1 MDHGPYNC
9 EGVTKIREALNVP
22 LLCHDEVIT
31 DPSIS
36 TGIYYKPVKAIK
48 FDCDHLLPVLF
59 SLVFNIA
66 HKKTEYQLLE
76 PKINQVVKRNYVP
89 EISFDNSDNTFH
101 IDSKFIYNEK
111 DNYTTKYKITG
122 NELKDEGV
130 NGKDFQEFLEIFKE
144 LVRFYE
150 EKTEEFWCRELSDEK
165 RSEKIEKIDKEL
177 LQHKYREHNES
188 RQSFKDRYKRYLFSL
203 YKLYKEIFKQN
214 CDEYE
219 PGKGKEKYCL
229 EEVKAKCG
237 SRLVQIKR
245 FFDKTNGEKVK
256 IDNDIKKVEGISS
269 EFKKLTNLY
278 RERRRRIPKFENIIY
293 QHRLNKYIENAEKN
307 NNRNSSSNRS
317 NKVKI
322 KFIEDRKNGDEIS
335 KGFINIWEKLKYR
348 GFVTDRTTHTY
359 MHNKNERIFKPRW
372 IKKDDDDESY
382 TLDIRHS
389 AFKEMQSSLYI
400 LRPPGIEKF
409 FEIKIKCLE
418 DISKKEK
425 HSTARRLKVSNKAK
439 NRLIHLEQQSLY
451 IPIKLKAFGFSYN
464 KNAVYYKIDYDYSFL
479 DNELEEIGNLIHEEI
494 KRKDVG
500 KSLEEEYKEC
510 WKGLFSNNPSEV
522 LIDEF
527 GCPEDAIIYGNEFS
541 KLIEIKKESIHVK
554 IDWGKKAVS
563 AIEKLREGYGSREK
577 METVRKIGDLG
588 TALTLSMPN
597 IVENGNPIKKEYCS
611 SRDIH
616 FDAKKNCIDKEQ
628 KGYKD
633 MVNWILKAAH
643 NIHGS
648 FKDRVYN
655 DYIEIKNKLKSRNS
669 DDEPDEDEDEYNM
682 ENDKNLKEVDKD
694 IRELIEEINKKSLK
708 RENYEGEPESDYGDD
723 DDNNDDDDDDDDEA
737 PPLTQQPPTQQAVDD
752 SFGDD
757 DDEEPPPPPPT
768 QQAVDPPFFYDDYTP
783 PIRPKRYNTPPA
795 SWHSSSSLGHRV
807 DDDASPVVS
816 SEDESDD
823 MALDRAELQ
832 RAATRWPSDD
842 EEDQLEDSST
852 SSDSDS
858 GNEWFVVK
866 SSVPPQ
872 SNKRRKLKKE
882 GGKKYTRRR
891 VKKSSKKKLGYKLRN
906 TRKQK

>member
-1 MDHGPYNC
+1 MDHGPNNC
-9 EGVTKIREALNVP
+9 EGVAKIREALKVP
-22 LLCHDEVIT
+22 LLCDGKLT
-31 DPSIS
+31 TQPSIS
-36 TGIYYKPVKAIK
+36 TGIYYKPVTQKWGQ
-48 FDCDHLLPVLF
+48 CDHLLPVLF

-66 HKKTEYQLLE
+66 HKETEYQLLE
-76 PKINQVVKRNYVP
+76 PKINREIKSNYVP
-89 EISFDNSDNTFH
+89 EISIDNSDSTFH

-111 DNYTTKYKITG
+111 DNYTTKYKITA

-130 NGKDFQEFLEIFKE
+130 NDKDFQEFLEIFKE

-150 EKTEEFWCRELSDEK
+150 EKTEEFWCKPLSDEK

-177 LQHKYREHNES
+177 LQHKYREHNKP
-188 RQSFKDRYKRYLFSL
+188 RQSFKDRYKRYLVSL

-214 CDEYE
+214 CDDYE
-219 PGKGKEKYCL
+219 PRKGPEKYCL

-269 EFKKLTNLY
+269 EFKKLTNLC

-293 QHRLNKYIENAEKN
+293 QHRLNEYIENAEKN

-335 KGFINIWEKLKYR
+335 KGFINIWEKLKDR

-359 MHNKNERIFKPRW
+359 MHNKNERMFKPHW
-372 IKKDDDDESY
+372 IKQDDDDKSD

-389 AFKEMQSSLYI
+389 AFKEMKSGLYI
-400 LRPPGIEKF
+400 FRPLGIKEF
-409 FEIKIKCLE
+409 FERKIKCLE
-418 DISKKEK
+418 DISKKK
-425 HSTARRLKVSNKAK
+425 QRRLKVSNKAK

-464 KNAVYYKIDYDYSFL
+464 KNDVYYKIDYDYSFL

-494 KRKDVG
+494 KREDVG
-500 KSLEEEYKEC
+500 KSLEEEYEEC

-588 TALTLSMPN
+588 TALSMPN

-648 FKDRVYN
+648 FKDRVDN
-655 DYIEIKNKLKSRNS
+655 DYIEIKNKLNSRTS
-669 DDEPDEDEDEYNM
+669 DDEPDEDEDEDNM
-682 ENDKNLKEVDKD
+682 ENNLKEVDKD
-694 IRELIEEINKKSLK
+694 IRKLIEEINKKSLK
-708 RENYEGEPESDYGDD
+708 RENYEGDPESDYGDD

-752 SFGDD
+752 PFGNDDD
-757 DDEEPPPPPPT
+757 DDEASPVTQQPLSPEKEEAAAITMYDFGLHPNAPPPDAVAPDDDVTDDESAPPR
-768 QQAVDPPFFYDDYTP
+768 DGNKRGREEDKEDDYTP
-783 PIRPKRYNTPPA
+783 PRRPKQYNKPPA
-795 SWHSSSSLGHRV
+795 PWSRSSS
-807 DDDASPVVS
+807 
-816 SEDESDD
+816 
-823 MALDRAELQ
+823 
-832 RAATRWPSDD
+832 
-842 EEDQLEDSST
+842 
-852 SSDSDS
+852 
-858 GNEWFVVK
+858 
-866 SSVPPQ
+866 
-872 SNKRRKLKKE
+872 
-882 GGKKYTRRR
+882 GGKKHTKKRG
-891 VKKSSKKKLGYKLRN
+891 KKSSKKKLGYKLRN